1 MAHIQGFIGKVPM
14 LTEIAI
20 VVVMAWMV
28 AGMLMPAEQIS
39 AIDKPQQSLS
49 SVMTLPALTD
59 LLAVPLFG
67 QLPAQ
72 DMPKSQTK
80 VQPKTVVQS
89 PLNIKLLG
97 TVVAGDDSAAII
109 RLAGGAGEKGFFIGD
124 AIQPGAT
131 LKEVASWSI
140 IVDHNGRLEKI
151 SMTKGMAL
159 PQAAS
164 PVVVNAPAR
173 IQQHAMSRVQLNR
186 HMQNLPSLLSEAR
199 ALPNMVNGRM
209 DGFVITDI
217 VDGSLYQQAGLQNG
231 DVLRK
236 VNGQVISN
244 AGQAMQL
251 YQTLQSATGIDI
263 ELTRAG
269 QLQQLHYDIR

>member
-1 MAHIQGFIGKVPM
+1 
-14 LTEIAI
+14 
-20 VVVMAWMV
+20 
-28 AGMLMPAEQIS
+28 
-39 AIDKPQQSLS
+39 
-49 SVMTLPALTD
+49 MTLPALTD

-109 RLAGGAGEKGFFIGD
+109 RLAGGAGEKVFFIGD